1 MGYVVRQTLST
12 ERPPAPKNVTSM
24 INLKTAA
31 SSADPKSA
39 SMSPSEVF
47 SSDSSCKEKHA
58 YSIKKVCVPLGLRG
72 SSLPLTG

>member
-24 INLKTAA
+24 INLKTVA
-31 SSADPKSA
+31 SSDPKSA

-47 SSDSSCKEKHA
+47 SADPSCKERHVHPT
-58 YSIKKVCVPLGLRG
+58 KKVCVPLGLCW